1 MEFINYISGFVG
13 GLIKDPATA
22 HMAFVTLMAVA
33 TFTFFLAIMFL
44 VSWVFRPVKGRL
56 RSLDKGQASAGT
68 GGQSMSRMLES
79 SAGVFLPQGGATRLR
94 FQTMLIHAGYRK
106 PNAILGFYGI
116 KLMIAILLPL
126 AVLFITGVML
136 KLSATTVSL
145 FTVAAVITAVVMPA
159 LVLERQVRRRQT
171 RLRRGLP
178 DALDLLVVCTEA
190 GLGLKAGLQRVSDDI
205 YVSHPELADEL
216 ALVNAQTR
224 VGVENVVALK
234 DLADRTG
241 LEDIRGLVSTLSQSM
256 KFGTS
261 LAETLRV
268 YSEEMRD
275 KRIQRAEEQAAK
287 LSTKMLFPLIFCV
300 FPSFFVV
307 ALGPPFLGA
316 LDALRGVGFK

>member
-1 MEFINYISGFVG
+1 MEIFNYISGLVA
-13 GLIKDPATA
+13 GLVKDPAMA
-22 HMAFVTLMAVA
+22 HQAFVTLMAVA
-33 TFTFFLAIMFL
+33 AFIFFLAVMLL
-44 VSWVFRPVKGRL
+44 VSWVYRPVKGRL
-56 RSLDKGQASAGT
+56 RSLDSAQASAGSA
-68 GGQSMSRMLES
+68 GESVSRMLES
-79 SAGVFLPQGGATRLR
+79 GAAIVLPKGGTTRSR
-94 FQTMLIHAGYRK
+94 FQTMLIQAGYRK
-106 PNAILGFYGI
+106 PNAIMVFYGI
-116 KLMIAILLPL
+116 KLLTVILLPL
-126 AVLFITGVML
+126 AVLFMAGMLL
-136 KLSATTVSL
+136 KLPTATVFL
-145 FTVAAVITAVVMPA
+145 FTGAAVMAGVVAPA
-159 LVLERQVRRRQT
+159 LVLERRVTGRQV

-178 DALDLLVVCTEA
+178 DALDLLVVCSEA

-216 ALVNAQTR
+216 DLVNAQTR

-241 LEDIRGLVSTLSQSM
+241 LEDIRGLVSTLSQSLR
-256 KFGTS
+256 FGTS

-275 KRIQRAEEQAAK
+275 KRIQRAEEVAAK

-316 LDALRGVGFK
+316 LAALRGIGY

>member
-1 MEFINYISGFVG
+1 MEFINYISGLVA

-44 VSWVFRPVKGRL
+44 VSWVYRPVKGRL
-56 RSLDKGQASAGT
+56 KSLESEQASGGSDGQA
-68 GGQSMSRMLES
+68 MSRMLES
-79 SAGVFLPQGGATRLR
+79 SAAIVLPKGGASRSR
-94 FQTMLIHAGYRK
+94 FQTMLIQAGYRK
-106 PNAILGFYGI
+106 ANAIMVFYGI
-116 KLMIAILLPL
+116 KLLTVILLPL
-126 AVLFITGVML
+126 AVLFITGMLL
-136 KLSATTVSL
+136 KLPPATVFL
-145 FTVAAVITAVVMPA
+145 FTGAAVMAGVVAPA
-159 LVLERQVRRRQT
+159 LVLERRVRGRQT

-178 DALDLLVVCTEA
+178 DALDLLVVCSEA

-216 ALVNAQTR
+216 ELVNAQTR
-224 VGVENVVALK
+224 VGVDNVVALK

-241 LEDIRGLVSTLSQSM
+241 LEDIRGLVSTLSQSLR
-256 KFGTS
+256 FGTS
-261 LAETLRV
+261 LAETLRI

-275 KRIQRAEEQAAK
+275 KRVQRAEEVAAK

-316 LDALRGVGFK
+316 LATLRGIGH